1 MNRSKQ
7 ERRGYYDALRQNRKI
22 LNKRL
27 NKLDAEINLLTGQK
41 NRVHSEAN
49 QLANQKNRVHSE
61 ANQLADSRDSINS
74 IIKTVK
80 EAGWWKRFIYFF
92 SGDIKTL
99 SRA

>member
-27 NKLDAEINLLTGQK
+27 NKLDAEIDLLTGQK

-49 QLANQKNRVHSE
+49 QLT
-61 ANQLADSRDSINS
+61 DSRDSINS

-92 SGDIKTL
+92 SGDVKTL
-99 SRA
+99 SKA

>member
-27 NKLDAEINLLTGQK
+27 NKIDKEMDLLTGQK

-49 QLANQKNRVHSE
+49 QLATTK
-61 ANQLADSRDSINS
+61 DSIKS
-74 IIKTVK
+74 VIKTVK
-80 EAGWWKRFIYFF
+80 EAGLWKRFLYFF
-92 SGDIKTL
+92 SGDVKSL
-99 SRA
+99 AR